1 MDFLGEDEFGD
12 SVCGAEVSNSFE
24 ILAMAYSGKSVDV
37 EAAVSYPCQSGAFDA
52 TFADSKLALFKSK
65 LEPGNVGFMLG
76 SGWLDPGAF

>member
-1 MDFLGEDEFGD
+1 MDLLGEDEFGD
-12 SVCGAEVSNSFE
+12 SVCGAEVSNSSE
-24 ILAMAYSGKSVDV
+24 SLVMASSGKGFDA

-65 LEPGNVGFMLG
+65 LEAGNVGFILG